1 MMAYA
6 AIALQVSEDEFLEI
20 TSIERFSDRS
30 GYSSQLSVGSG
41 RFSCTRHPFYFE
53 DLEGFTKALAKAYER
68 IGGKGRLA
76 HRYER
81 DIIEIEVLRA
91 GQVTV
96 IGFIVEGGPPHQE
109 LRFGFG
115 CDQTFLPELLRS
127 LEPGGQRAG
136 AKIMMSRT

>member
-6 AIALQVSEDEFLEI
+6 AIALRASQDEFFEI
-20 TSIERFSDRS
+20 TSIERLSDRS

-53 DLEGFTKALAKAYER
+53 DLDGFTKALAEAYER
-68 IGGKGRLA
+68 IGGKARLA

-91 GQVTV
+91 GQVSV
-96 IGFIVEGGPPHQE
+96 SGFIVEDGPAH
-109 LRFGFG
+109 
-115 CDQTFLPELLRS
+115 
-127 LEPGGQRAG
+127 
-136 AKIMMSRT
+136 